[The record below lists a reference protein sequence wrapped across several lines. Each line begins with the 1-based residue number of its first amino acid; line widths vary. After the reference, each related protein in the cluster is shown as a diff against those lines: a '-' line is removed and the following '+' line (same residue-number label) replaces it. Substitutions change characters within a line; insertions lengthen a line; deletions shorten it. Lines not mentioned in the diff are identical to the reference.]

1 MKLLSRI
8 MIALLTVYRWT
19 ISPMLGNRCR
29 FYPSCSQYSIEAIDR
44 HGPLRGSVLTVR
56 RLLRCH
62 PLHPGGYDP
71 VPTSASPLCD
81 CHHSFP
87 DSQV

>member
-1 MKLLSRI
+1 MIMLSRL
-8 MIALLTVYRWT
+8 MIALITAYRWT
-19 ISPMLGNRCR
+19 IGPMLGNRCR
-29 FYPSCSQYSIEAIDR
+29 FYPSCSQYSIDAIR
-44 HGPLRGSVLTVR
+44 QHGALRGAWLTAR

-62 PLHPGGYDP
+62 PWHPGGYDP
-71 VPTSASPLCD
+71 VPPHASHCH

>member
-1 MKLLSRI
+1 MLSRL
-8 MIALLTVYRWT
+8 MIVLITAYRWT

-29 FYPSCSQYSIEAIDR
+29 FYPSCSQYSIEAIQQ
-44 HGPLRGSVLTVR
+44 HGALRGAWLTIR

-62 PLHPGGYDP
+62 PWHPGGYDP
-71 VPTSASPLCD
+71 VPASSATTPCN
-81 CHHSFP
+81 CHHSFH

>member
-1 MKLLSRI
+1 MLSRL
-8 MIALLTVYRWT
+8 MIALITVYRWT
-19 ISPMLGNRCR
+19 IGPMLGNRCR
-29 FYPSCSQYSIEAIDR
+29 FYPSCSQYSIDAIR
-44 HGPLRGSVLTVR
+44 QHGALRGAWLTVR

-62 PLHPGGYDP
+62 PWHPGGYDP
-71 VPTSASPLCD
+71 VPASGSASCN

>member
-1 MKLLSRI
+1 MLSRL
-8 MIALLTVYRWT
+8 MIALITAYRWT

-29 FYPSCSQYSIEAIDR
+29 FYPSCSQYSLEAIQQY
-44 HGPLRGSVLTVR
+44 GALRGAWMTIR

-62 PLHPGGYDP
+62 PWHPGGYDP
-71 VPTSASPLCD
+71 VPAAPTATSCN